1 MRHITP
7 ILCLLGW
14 TLSGLAAAEAELVSK
29 SAEGTV
35 VYILAPTDGATVDA
49 TFTVKFGLRGMGVA
63 PAGIDLV
70 NTGHHH
76 LLVDHAGDVNYV
88 QPLPTSDQVRHFG
101 GGQTETQI
109 TLAPGQHTLQLLLGN
124 YLHIPHDPPVASEI
138 ITITVR

>member
-35 VYILAPTDGATVDA
+35 VYFLAPTDGATVDA

-76 LLVDHAGDVNYV
+76 LLVDHAGDANYGE
-88 QPLPTSDQVRHFG
+88 PLPTSDQVRHFG

-124 YLHIPHDPPVASEI
+124 YLHIPHDPPVESKI